1 MLHSSANLDFYSLGG
16 YPLLSSSGSL
26 TTKSFTGRI
35 WRQKTVFFVDMNGA
49 KYRDMNGPRCHDIL
63 HHFVIMRCL
72 HVTRNIL
79 QCVFLRGYSIFLLRE
94 IPVESITSHLR
105 ALDRGRSNAQI
116 EKKKFHKKHCFLPS
130 YPPRE
135 TFCCQT
141 ATR

>member
-1 MLHSSANLDFYSLGG
+1 MGKRDFLKEGG
-16 YPLLSSSGSL
+16 YPLLSSLGSL

-35 WRQKTVFFVDMNGA
+35 WRQKSVFFVDTEWC
-49 KYRDMNGPRCHDIL
+49 KYRDMNGPRCHGICTISGSC
-63 HHFVIMRCL
+63 VAP

-79 QCVFLRGYSIFLLRE
+79 QCLFLRGYSIFLLRE
-94 IPVESITSHLR
+94 IPIEAITSHLR

-116 EKKKFHKKHCFLPS
+116 EQKKFHKKHCFLPP

-141 ATR
+141 TTR